1 MEKSLNHF
9 LLTLC
14 GMSWVSPSIGYWLG
28 IVYYPSVW
36 KHGFSCCSSLEDGQ
50 PLPWKR
56 LFTNHS
62 FNIFNPILVEMASQ
76 WTRIMPSAIN
86 IQIWEPPSYSL
97 PSIFSWSR
105 VYNCII
111 INAQPHGL
119 YVYFLGGISALY
131 ARLGAI
137 FICDPR
143 KVAVV
148 LKLNWKIEGYV
159 IVYVHVHTML
169 KICTCTCTHTYI
181 YI

>member
-1 MEKSLNHF
+1 
-9 LLTLC
+9 
-14 GMSWVSPSIGYWLG
+14 MSWVSPSIGYWLG
-28 IVYYPSVW
+28 IVYYPSFW
-36 KHGFSCCSSLEDGQ
+36 KQGFSCCSSLEDGQ

-76 WTRIMPSAIN
+76 SKRVMPSDIN
-86 IQIWEPPSYSL
+86 IQIWEPPSDSL
-97 PSIFSWSR
+97 PSIFLWSR

-119 YVYFLGGISALY
+119 YVYLLGGISSLD
-131 ARLGAI
+131 ARLGGI

-148 LKLNWKIEGYV
+148 EIELENWRVCNSVCSCAYNAQDM
-159 IVYVHVHTML
+159 YMYMY
-169 KICTCTCTHTYI
+169 TYI